1 MWLRINKIQA
11 TMIHNRLYRWA
22 FALVVTMAWMGAG
35 ATIPAGYYNSL
46 DGKSGEALKDAIHE
60 LALRHTTLS
69 YGSLWIYFAETD
81 CQADDHSKV
90 WDMYSNK
97 TYYFRGGTSGVN
109 GMHKEH
115 SMPKSWWGGYDETQ
129 GYAGYTDINHLYPS
143 DGDANM
149 AKSNYPLGEV
159 SNAYFDNGVTRVG
172 SPKSGQGGGSNSVFE
187 PDDRYKGDFARTYF
201 YMACAYQHYTW
212 KYTYMLTN
220 NSWKSFNEWSIDLLC
235 RWARNDAVSDKE
247 VDRNEAVQKHQN
259 NRNPFIDFPEL
270 FEYIWGNRQGQVFY
284 VSDAG
289 VDTTTYTGN
298 PELIAPVQGTVL
310 DFGEVALGKSLDY
323 TLYIKGYG
331 LNNPL
336 TLQLYRY
343 DYEMFSIP
351 VTTVSRTAAN
361 SAEGYPLHITY
372 TPTAIGDHTAR
383 LLILDGGLTGSV
395 GVELRARC
403 VAVPTLNKLEA
414 LPATGINGNLYTAN
428 WRAAS
433 EEVDYYVIT
442 RTVYNKNS
450 GETRTETFSTDD
462 DNTTNYVFDDR
473 HSGETHT
480 YYVQSYRLGYL
491 SEPSNVITIDMSGI
505 TGIEADKPLQILTMD
520 GGFLI
525 KCSEDVGQAS
535 IYNLA
540 GQEVLHIDNLKDDM
554 VITLPR
560 GIYLLKTA
568 TSRTAWKIAVR

>member
-1 MWLRINKIQA
+1 
-11 TMIHNRLYRWA
+11 MIHNRLHRWVI
-22 FALVVTMAWMGAG
+22 ALVALMAWMGAG
-35 ATIPAGYYNSL
+35 ATIPAGYYTSL
-46 DGKSGEALKDAIHE
+46 DGKSGQALKDAIHE

-81 CQADDHSKV
+81 CQTEDHSKV

-97 TYYFRGGTSGVN
+97 TYYFRGGTSGVY

-159 SNAYFDNGVTRVG
+159 SNPFFDNGATRVG

-212 KYTYMLTN
+212 RYTYMMTN
-220 NSWKSFNEWSIDLLC
+220 NSWKSLNDWSIDLLC

-289 VDTTTYTGN
+289 VDTTSYTGE
-298 PELIAPVQGTVL
+298 PELVAPVQGTGL

-323 TLYIKGYG
+323 TLYIKGRG

-361 SAEGYPLHITY
+361 SAEGYPLKITY
-372 TPTAIGDHTAR
+372 TPTSIGDHTAR

-403 VAVPTLNKLEA
+403 LAAPTLTQLEA
-414 LPATGINGNLYTAN
+414 LPATNVNGNDYVAN
-428 WRAAS
+428 WRAAN

-442 RTVYNKNS
+442 RTIYNKDS
-450 GETRTETFSTDD
+450 SETRTETFSTDD
-462 DNTTNYVFDDR
+462 GNTTSYIFNDR
-473 HSGETHT
+473 QTGETHT
-480 YYVQSYRLGYL
+480 YYVQSYRLGYM
-491 SEPSNVITIDMSGI
+491 SDPSNVITIDMSGI
-505 TGIEADKPLQILTMD
+505 TGIEADKPLQVLTME
-520 GGFLI
+520 GGILI

-540 GQEVLHIDNLKDDM
+540 GQEVLRIDNLKDDM
-554 VITLPR
+554 VIELPR

-568 TSRTAWKIAVR
+568 TSRTAWKIAIR

>member
-1 MWLRINKIQA
+1 MIQ
-11 TMIHNRLYRWA
+11 NRLHLIA
-22 FALVVTMAWMGAG
+22 CTLLAATAWIGAG
-35 ATIPAGYYNSL
+35 ATIPAGYYSSL

-60 LALRHTTLS
+60 LAIRHTTLS

-81 CQADDHSKV
+81 CRDDDKSKV
-90 WDMYSNK
+90 WDMYSDK
-97 TYYFRGGTSGVN
+97 TYYFRGGTSGVY

-115 SMPKSWWGGYDETQ
+115 SMPKSWWGGYDENQ
-129 GYAGYTDINHLYPS
+129 GYAGYTDINHLYPA
-143 DGDANM
+143 DGDANL

-159 SNAYFDNGVTRVG
+159 SNIYFDNGVTRVG

-201 YMACAYQHYTW
+201 YMACAYQHYKW

-247 VDRNEAVQKHQN
+247 VDRNDAVQKYQN

-284 VSDAG
+284 VGEAG
-289 VDTTTYTGN
+289 DTTTYSGE

-323 TLYIKGYG
+323 TLYIKGRG

-336 TLQLYRY
+336 SLQLYRY

-351 VTTVSRTAAN
+351 VTTVSRTVAN
-361 SAEGYPLHITY
+361 SAEGYPLKITY
-372 TPTAIGDHTAR
+372 TPTATGDHTTR

-403 VAVPTLNKLEA
+403 LPEPPLTQLVA
-414 LPATGINGNLYTAN
+414 LPATGINGNSYVAN

-442 RTVYNKNS
+442 RTVYDKEN
-450 GETRTETFSTDD
+450 GETRTETFITDD
-462 DNTTNYVFDDR
+462 GITTSYTFDDR
-473 HSGETHT
+473 HLGETHT

-505 TGIEADKPLQILTMD
+505 TGIEADKPMQILAME
-520 GGFLI
+520 GGILV
-525 KCSEDVGQAS
+525 KCSENVGSAD
-535 IYNLA
+535 IYDMA
-540 GQEVLHIDNLKDDM
+540 GRLVRHIDSINDDTT
-554 VITLPR
+554 IELPR

-568 TSRTAWKIAVR
+568 TSRTAWKVAVK